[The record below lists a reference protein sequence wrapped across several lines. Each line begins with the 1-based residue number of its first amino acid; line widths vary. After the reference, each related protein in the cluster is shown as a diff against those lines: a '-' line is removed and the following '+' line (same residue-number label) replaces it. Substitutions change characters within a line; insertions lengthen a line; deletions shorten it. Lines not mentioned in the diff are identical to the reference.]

1 MDVERL
7 LRRVVNLL
15 AVAVLAT
22 TAAVAGVVAA
32 KGDPGPES
40 RLPTVRQG
48 LVGEVTVA
56 TAGTSDAVRLVAD
69 DVPTS
74 RPKAEARPAVRR
86 KARPA
91 VERTGRLAVAR
102 GAPPAAQP
110 EPAGV
115 EVEHGRAEVEHE
127 HEDEDLSDEDDD
139 GGGEDED
146 GGDEGWEGDEDSGES
161 DD

>member
-32 KGDPGPES
+32 KGDPGPDS
-40 RLPTVRQG
+40 RPPTVRPG
-48 LVGEVTVA
+48 LVDEVTVA
-56 TAGTSDAVRLVAD
+56 TAGTSDPVRLVAD

-91 VERTGRLAVAR
+91 IERRARLAVAR
-102 GAPPAAQP
+102 GAPPAVQP

-127 HEDEDLSDEDDD
+127 DEDLSDDDD
-139 GGGEDED
+139 GGEDED
-146 GGDEGWEGDEDSGES
+146 GGDEGWEGDEDSEES